1 MRIHRRNGLSI
12 RALAGGW
19 ASLLLLA
26 ACQSLP
32 VESPAPAS
40 VVAAEPVVEQSPSDP
55 MAPHEPPLMRG
66 DHLGTAGLSRF
77 AEAEAAEREGNF
89 RAARAG
95 WQALAEAGHA
105 ESQYRLALLQE
116 SGKGGV
122 VDAAAALAGF
132 LRAAAQAHPAA
143 HCRAGALLMR
153 RSDADLA
160 GALQHWQ
167 RGAEAGE
174 SECMRRLAREL
185 LEGPVAVRAPAD
197 GLRWLERAADAG
209 EAEAPFALGEIL
221 RTGRH
226 GVPRD
231 LPRARHWLAVAA
243 DQGASAEASHLLAH
257 LYETGLGGK
266 RDAALAARYYAF
278 AAEAGRGESAHRLG
292 VLYRLG
298 SGVEKDATRAA
309 TMFARALDLGVAKA
323 AVNLGDLY
331 FLGLGVERDHAR
343 AFALY
348 AQAADRGVPWG
359 LCRQSAMLRFGEGV
373 ARDLRQAQALEAKVR
388 AGIPTANCR
397 IPLTKLLHP

>member
-1 MRIHRRNGLSI
+1 MFIIRRNAPRA
-12 RALAGGW
+12 RALAGGL
-19 ASLLLLA
+19 ASLFLLA

-32 VESPAPAS
+32 VESPDPPP
-40 VVAAEPVVEQSPSDP
+40 VLKTEPVVVQAPAVPIE
-55 MAPHEPPLMRG
+55 PHEPPLMQG
-66 DHLGTAGLSRF
+66 DQLGPAGLSRY
-77 AEAEAAEREGNF
+77 AAAAAAERGGEF
-89 RAARAG
+89 QAARAG

-105 ESQYRLALLQE
+105 ESQYRLALLLE
-116 SGKGGV
+116 SGRGG
-122 VDAAAALAGF
+122 AADEVAALGGF
-132 LRAAAQAHPAA
+132 LRAAAQDYPAA

-153 RSDADLA
+153 RPDADLA
-160 GALQHWQ
+160 GALRHWQ

-174 SECMRRLAREL
+174 TECMRRLARVL
-185 LEGPVAVRAPAD
+185 LEGPAAVRAPVE

-209 EAEAPFALGEIL
+209 DADAPFALGEIL
-221 RTGRH
+221 RAGRH

-266 RDAALAARYYAF
+266 RDAVLAARYYAQ

-309 TMFARALDLGVAKA
+309 AMFARALDLGVAKA
-323 AVNLGDLY
+323 AVNLGDLH
-331 FLGLGVERDHAR
+331 FLGLGVARDHAR

-348 AQAADRGVPWG
+348 AQAADQGVPWG

-373 ARDLRQAQALEAKVR
+373 AVDHRQAQALEAKVR